1 LLGGRAAI
9 LEAIQKITGQINGG
23 NGGAGGSAIF
33 ANYANGKKPSADTD
47 KKHAT
52 MVTVYR

>member
-1 LLGGRAAI
+1 LAAGRLFWKLSRKSLAKLTAGMAA
-9 LEAIQKITGQINGG
+9 
-23 NGGAGGSAIF
+23 AGGSVIF
-33 ANYANGKKPSADTD
+33 ANYANGKQPSADTD